1 MMASRESASA
11 FVKPE
16 DVRVLLAEDNT
27 VNQTVALKQLK
38 KLGFEA
44 DAVMNGLE
52 VLSALQRAP
61 YDIILMDCQM
71 PEMDGYEVTRRIRGS
86 GRDSYIHFKSAPYIV
101 ALTANALPGDRE
113 RCLEAGM
120 NDYLTKPLDRGDL
133 EAVLQRALLKI
144 RPAAPATAPDSASDI
159 LDRGVIDSLR
169 DLREPGQPDPL
180 AELIEL
186 FLRDARPRL
195 ADMQAAAAAGDWGK
209 VGAGAHA
216 LKGSASNL
224 GARRLSACCADLE
237 KQGKVNDGAQAPATL
252 AEVQCEF
259 EKVER
264 VLQAELQQ

>member
-1 MMASRESASA
+1 
-11 FVKPE
+11 
-16 DVRVLLAEDNT
+16 
-27 VNQTVALKQLK
+27 
-38 KLGFEA
+38 
-44 DAVMNGLE
+44 
-52 VLSALQRAP
+52 
-61 YDIILMDCQM
+61 
-71 PEMDGYEVTRRIRGS
+71 VTRRIRGG
-86 GRDSYIHFKSAPYIV
+86 GRDSYIHLKSAPYIV

-120 NDYLTKPLDRGDL
+120 NDYLTKPLHRGDL

-144 RPAAPATAPDSASDI
+144 RPAVPVAAPESPGDV
-159 LDRGVIDSLR
+159 LDRGVLDSLR

-195 ADMQAAAAAGDWGK
+195 ADMHAAAAAGDWVK

-224 GARRLSACCADLE
+224 GARRLSASCAVLE
-237 KQGKVNDGAQAPATL
+237 KQGKVNEGAQAPATL

-259 EKVER
+259 EKVEL
-264 VLQAELQQ
+264 VLHAELQQKSGSR

>member
-1 MMASRESASA
+1 
-11 FVKPE
+11 
-16 DVRVLLAEDNT
+16 L
-27 VNQTVALKQLK
+27 
-38 KLGFEA
+38 
-44 DAVMNGLE
+44 
-52 VLSALQRAP
+52 
-61 YDIILMDCQM
+61 
-71 PEMDGYEVTRRIRGS
+71 
-86 GRDSYIHFKSAPYIV
+86 KSAPYIV

-120 NDYLTKPLDRGDL
+120 NDYLTKPLHRGDL

-144 RPAAPATAPDSASDI
+144 RPATPAAVPDSAGGDSEI

-195 ADMQAAAAAGDWGK
+195 ADMHAGAAAGNWIK

-224 GARRLSACCADLE
+224 GARRLSLCCGLLE
-237 KQGKVNDGAQAPATL
+237 KLGKVNDGAQASSTL

-259 EKVER
+259 EKVEL